1 MFGFG
6 ARLAE
11 LRARQAEARFRTAI
25 AEAQTGIVQQGFD
38 AARRGGRASGWHRPL
53 TSATTE
59 IQPALPWLRAT
70 ARDLVRNSPHAS
82 RAIRVLAAH
91 IAGTGMRPRAQVDA
105 LEPDAREAIQRVTRD
120 QWDRFVERCDPTG
133 QLDWYGQQRLLI
145 RAVVEGGEALRIWT
159 PVAESGR
166 LFWRCSVV
174 EGDLLDHQKFERLRD
189 GGRIIQGVEFDATGR
204 RVAYHL
210 LSDHPG
216 ERYAPMSLRH
226 DLRRIPAEFV
236 DHAYEVLRPGQVRGV
251 SWFAP
256 AATVLRDI
264 DDLAEAEVV
273 RKKLEACIS
282 MVVSSANDDATP
294 LTGSAAIVQASDD
307 TGAMLTDANGLPVEG
322 LRPGLVLKA
331 QPGWS
336 VDFNAPPASEGL
348 VEHMQER
355 LHAVAAGTGVTYMQ
369 MTGDTS
375 KANYS
380 SMREGRIEFN
390 RLIDGWQA
398 DLMVQ
403 QTGRPAWRRVMAA
416 AITNGDLRQPSP
428 PRARFIPP
436 RRPWVDPQKDAA
448 AAIMEMN
455 AFIRDPNAV
464 VEETGASPEDV
475 IAGHKRWRDLLSDA
489 GLSATAPARPAG
501 KTNTESE
508 DDDDS
513 EQDSKT
519 A

>member
-1 MFGFG
+1 MLGIG

-11 LRARQAEARFRTAI
+11 LRARRAEAELRVAS
-25 AEAQTGIVQQGFD
+25 AEAQTCIVRQGFD
-38 AARRGGRASGWHRPL
+38 AARRGGRAAGWHRPL

-82 RAIRVLAAH
+82 RAIRVLTAH
-91 IAGTGMRPRAQVDA
+91 IAGTGMRPRAQVEA
-105 LEPDAREAIQRVTRD
+105 VEPDAREAIQRVTRD
-120 QWDRFVERCDPTG
+120 QWDRFVERCDPAG
-133 QLDWYGQQRLLI
+133 QLDWYGQQRLLT

-159 PVAESGR
+159 PITDGGR

-174 EGDLLDHQKFERLRD
+174 EGDLLDHQKFERLNN
-189 GGRIIQGVEFDATGR
+189 GGKIVQGVEFDATGR

-210 LSDHPG
+210 LSEHPG
-216 ERYAPMSLRH
+216 ERYSPMSLRH
-226 DLRRIPAEFV
+226 NLQRIPAEFV
-236 DHAYEVLRPGQVRGV
+236 DHAYDVLRPGQVRGV

-282 MVVSSANDDATP
+282 MVVTSANDDGTP
-294 LTGSAAIVQASDD
+294 LTGSPAIAQASDD
-307 TGAMLTDANGLPVEG
+307 SGTMLTTSDGAPIER
-322 LRPGLVLKA
+322 LRPGVILKA

-348 VEHMQER
+348 VDHMQER
-355 LHAVAAGTGVTYMQ
+355 LHAVAAGIGVTYMQ
-369 MTGDTS
+369 MTGDTMR
-375 KANYS
+375 ATYS
-380 SMREGRIEFN
+380 SMREGRIEFT

-403 QTGRPAWRRVMAA
+403 QTGRPAWRRVMNA
-416 AITNGDLRQPSP
+416 AIANGDLRQPSP
-428 PRARFIPP
+428 PRARFVPP
-436 RRPWVDPQKDAA
+436 KRPWVDPQKDAA
-448 AAIMEMN
+448 AAIMQME
-455 AFIRDPNAV
+455 AFIRDPQSV
-464 VEETGASPEDV
+464 VEETGEAPEDV
-475 IAGHKRWRDLLSDA
+475 IAGISRWRDLLRAS
-489 GLSATAPARPAG
+489 GLSQPASAAPSG
-501 KTNTESE
+501 TENE

-513 EQDSKT
+513 ETNSDD